1 MIEPREQQQA
11 LSTLRTPR
19 DCLRWGES
27 ALRRGEVFLG
37 HGTDDHGDEC
47 LALLMHVLALPLD
60 SDPRLLD
67 ACLLPDEIERYVTL
81 VVRRVNERV
90 PTPYLTHQ
98 AWFCGLPFFVDERVL
113 IPRSPLAELIEAGFQ
128 PWLEA
133 ERIARVLDLCTG
145 SGCIAIACAHA
156 LEHALVDASDI
167 SEQALDVCRRNI
179 EEHGLEERVRAL
191 QADGFDGLEE
201 RYDLIISN
209 PPYVDREEMQALPD
223 EYRHEPALA
232 LASGDDGLDFTR
244 RVLLEAAD
252 RLTDDGV
259 LIVEVG
265 ASDRHVMDAW
275 PEVPFL
281 WFEFE
286 RGGHGVFML
295 DRQQLIDYRDHFTG

>member
-67 ACLLPDEIERYVTL
+67 ARLLPDEIEDYVAL
-81 VVRRVNERV
+81 VIRRVNERV

-265 ASDRHVMDAW
+265 ASDRHVMDTW